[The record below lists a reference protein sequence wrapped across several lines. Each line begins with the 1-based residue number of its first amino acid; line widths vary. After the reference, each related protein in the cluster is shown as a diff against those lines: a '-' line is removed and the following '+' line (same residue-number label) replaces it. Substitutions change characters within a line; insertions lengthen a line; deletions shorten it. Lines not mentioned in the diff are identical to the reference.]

1 MLSSP
6 KLASLLPRIVKNLP
20 AMWETQ
26 VWFLGLEYFLE
37 KEKATHSSILAWR
50 ISWTENSCEL
60 QSMGLHRVRHSW
72 VTNNTSPKLI
82 ASSGRILF
90 NFNIFTLNEITS
102 MGISFPTKTDLI
114 KLSLFPKQFVQ
125 KSIHCKILKLHFIH
139 MSSSKDFKIY
149 VGQHLWGNCVCN
161 ASIVNVCGMNKLN
174 KLAKTTRLK
183 D

>member
-6 KLASLLPRIVKNLP
+6 KLASLLPQIVKNLP
-20 AMWETQ
+20 TMWETQ
-26 VWFLGLEYFLE
+26 VWSLGLEYFLE

-50 ISWTENSCEL
+50 ISRTENSCEL
-60 QSMGLHRVRHSW
+60 QSMGLQRVRHSW

-82 ASSGRILF
+82 ASSRRVLF
-90 NFNIFTLNEITS
+90 NLNIFTLNEITS

-114 KLSLFPKQFVQ
+114 KLSSFPKQFVH

-139 MSSSKDFKIY
+139 ISSSKDFKIY
-149 VGQHLWGNCVCN
+149 VGQHLWGNCVHN

-174 KLAKTTRLK
+174 KLAKTSRLK

>member
-6 KLASLLPRIVKNLP
+6 KLASLLPQIVKNLP
-20 AMWETQ
+20 TMWETQ
-26 VWFLGLEYFLE
+26 VWSLGLEYFLE

-50 ISWTENSCEL
+50 ISRTENSCEL
-60 QSMGLHRVRHSW
+60 QSMGLQRVRHSW

-82 ASSGRILF
+82 ASSRRVLF
-90 NFNIFTLNEITS
+90 NLNIFTLNEITS
-102 MGISFPTKTDLI
+102 LGISFPTKTDLI
-114 KLSLFPKQFVQ
+114 KLSSFPKQFVH

-139 MSSSKDFKIY
+139 ISSSKDFKIY
-149 VGQHLWGNCVCN
+149 VCQHLWGNCVHN

-174 KLAKTTRLK
+174 KLAKTSRLK